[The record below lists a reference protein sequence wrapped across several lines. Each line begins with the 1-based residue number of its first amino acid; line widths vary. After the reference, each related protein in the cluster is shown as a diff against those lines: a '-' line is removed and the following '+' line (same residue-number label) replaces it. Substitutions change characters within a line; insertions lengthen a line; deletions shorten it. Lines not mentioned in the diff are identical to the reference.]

1 MFRIFML
8 IVAIF
13 VMIDAQLQRILLHKT
28 DSIRHTLRKL
38 GTDIPI
44 VSMIEASTHTRV
56 PLSNYLDVQ
65 YYGVITIG
73 TPPQKFKVVFDTG
86 SSNLWVP
93 SKKCNYLNIAC
104 LMHKK
109 YDSRKS
115 STYIRNGTAIQILY
129 GSGSMA
135 GFLSTDVVSIA
146 GFNVRNQTFAE
157 AIHEPGI
164 AFVAAK
170 FDGILGMGYS
180 TISVNKVMP
189 VFYNIIKQ
197 GLVSSAVFSF
207 YLNRYA
213 FSFHAL
219 RMSKNVFNKNIY
231 IYIYIYYNMKIIQL
245 RRNISDNVG
254 GELILGGTDPDHYTG
269 EITYVPV
276 SKKGYWQFTMDKI
289 TIHSHTLCAGG
300 CQAIADTGTSLIY
313 GPILDISI
321 IHELIGAIDIA
332 GEYRINCSKRDSAK
346 MPVIRF
352 IIGGKMFNLTSQDYI
367 LQMSTVDHTVCISG
381 FAPSDNIDKYW
392 NLGDVFIGRY
402 YTVFDFEEDRV
413 GFAPSK

>member
-207 YLNRYA
+207 YLNR
-213 FSFHAL
+213 
-219 RMSKNVFNKNIY
+219 
-231 IYIYIYYNMKIIQL
+231 
-245 RRNISDNVG
+245 NISDNVG